1 MNQRRRARILPSA
14 FRLFLMHL
22 PFRFGRPGGPG
33 FAPGLRAS
41 LAWTRRVLWHALFDH
56 ERFKY
61 RLVRL
66 RQRLPRR

>member
-1 MNQRRRARILPSA
+1 MNPQRRARMLPSA
-14 FRLFLMHL
+14 FKLFLVHF
-22 PFRFGRPGGPG
+22 PFRFAQPGGPG

-41 LAWTRRVLWHALFDH
+41 LAWTRRIVWHALFDH

-66 RQRLPRR
+66 RQCLLRW